1 MKSTRTMIVGDVHGC
16 LGELDELIERLA
28 PSQGDKVH
36 FLGDLVDRGPDSLGV
51 VRRVRGLLE
60 EFPGSV
66 CIAGNHE
73 DKALRYRESG
83 RPLPSW
89 ANDADADDWA
99 FLEGLPL
106 IHRMP
111 EHDAIMVHGGFFPA
125 FFDAYGEL
133 GEVPADW
140 RTAKG
145 KRADRMRRF
154 LRIRKVNS
162 AGNMISLYQAT
173 AADQRWAELYDGREG
188 FAFYGHDAVIDPPR
202 PVLDEHAMNLDTGCC
217 FGGRLSAAVLEAG
230 ADAYDAAI
238 VSVPARKAY
247 AHYFDSERSE

>member
-1 MKSTRTMIVGDVHGC
+1 MIVGDVHGC
-16 LGELDELIERLA
+16 LRELDELIERLA

-66 CIAGNHE
+66 CVAGNHE
-73 DKALRYRESG
+73 DKVLRYRESG
-83 RPLPSW
+83 RPLPPW

-106 IHRMP
+106 IHRLP

-125 FFDAYGEL
+125 FFEAYGEL
-133 GEVPADW
+133 GEMPADW

-173 AADQRWAELYDGREG
+173 AADRRWAELYDGREG
-188 FAFYGHDAVIDPPR
+188 FAFYGHYAVIDPPE
-202 PVLDEHAMNLDTGCC
+202 PLVDEHAMNLDTGCC
-217 FGGRLSAAVLEAG
+217 FGGRLTAVILSESMPAEAAEIVSITARARYSEFLENEAG
-230 ADAYDAAI
+230 
-238 VSVPARKAY
+238 
-247 AHYFDSERSE
+247 